1 MPFRLSLTLILNK
14 MKAKDDIVP
23 TSKWEFNENVA
34 SVFEDMLERSI
45 PDYES
50 MRLLMY
56 RMAKNFITP
65 FSNVLDI
72 GCSTGLSS
80 EYLIKNS
87 GFDNVD
93 YYLIDVSE
101 PMLSRCSKMYDS
113 YKNVSVDKWD
123 ITEGCPVFKCSVVIC
138 CLTLQFVPI
147 EYRQKIISSIYD
159 SLNKG
164 GALFLVEKVIGNSH
178 VIEKTMIQEYYEIK
192 REHSYTEEQI
202 ENKRK
207 SLAGTLV
214 PLTYKMNESLLQ
226 VAGFTKIDTF
236 WRYLNF
242 CGIVAVK

>member
-1 MPFRLSLTLILNK
+1 
-14 MKAKDDIVP
+14 MKKSKDEIIAASRWKFDE
-23 TSKWEFNENVA
+23 SVA

-45 PDYES
+45 PDYDS
-50 MRLLMY
+50 MRKLLY
-56 RMAKNFITP
+56 RMAKNFLMP
-65 FSNVLDI
+65 YSNVLDI

-80 EYLIKNS
+80 EFLIKES
-87 GFDNVD
+87 EVDCVD
-93 YYLIDVSE
+93 YHLIDVSE
-101 PMLSRCSKMYDS
+101 PMLKRCTRMYEG
-113 YKNVSVDKWD
+113 YKNVCVSKWD

-147 EYRQKIISSIYD
+147 EYRQKVISSIYD
-159 SLNKG
+159 SMNKG

-178 VIEKTMIQEYYEIK
+178 IIDDAMTKEYYDIK
-192 REHSYTEEQI
+192 REHAYTEEQI

-226 VAGFTKIDTF
+226 VAGFSKIDTF